1 MPTNIGLDINKSL
14 KVVNIILLHVDV
26 IYLACRGQK
35 YATI

>member
-26 IYLACRGQK
+26 IYLGCRGQK

>member
-35 YATI
+35 YATT

>member
-26 IYLACRGQK
+26 IYLAHRGQK
-35 YATI
+35 YAAI

>member
-26 IYLACRGQK
+26 IFLACRGQK